1 MAFSMKQK
9 INSKSL
15 TEAELIGVDDA
26 LNFLVWVKQWMEW
39 QMQEYPE
46 SERTKILGRKNVILQ
61 DNTSAI
67 QLERFGK
74 RSSTKRTRHLSIRYF
89 YCKSLMDDK
98 VIKAVTY
105 CPTKELVADYLRKS
119 LQGFLFRT
127 HRNSILGITDAD
139 EGLYAESYKNEIVG
153 TR

>member
-9 INSKSL
+9 INSKSS

-26 LNFLVWVKQWMEW
+26 FNFLVWVKQWMEW

-61 DNTSAI
+61 DNTSVI

-74 RSSTKRTRHLSIRYF
+74 RSSTKRTRNLSI
-89 YCKSLMDDK
+89 
-98 VIKAVTY
+98 
-105 CPTKELVADYLRKS
+105 
-119 LQGFLFRT
+119 
-127 HRNSILGITDAD
+127 
-139 EGLYAESYKNEIVG
+139 
-153 TR
+153 

>member
-9 INSKSL
+9 INSKSS
-15 TEAELIGVDDA
+15 TEAELIGIEDA
-26 LNFLVWVKQWMEW
+26 VNFLVWVKQWMEW

-98 VIKAVTY
+98 VINAVTY
-105 CPTKELVADYLRKS
+105 FPTKELMADYLSKP
-119 LQGFLFRT
+119 LQGSLLQTRC
-127 HRNSILGITDAD
+127 NSILGIINAD
-139 EGLYAESYKNEIVG
+139 EAFYAASYKNETG
-153 TR
+153 TK